1 MKRVGNDHEPLHNA
15 KLSPTGY
22 YNGFYHKDYQGK
34 YAQVRRHHRRPHHRA
49 NVMMRDH
56 KNDSDDIL
64 TEDNYI
70 QFDHENDTDDIP
82 ADLDPFNMV
91 QTKEEKS

>member
-1 MKRVGNDHEPLHNA
+1 
-15 KLSPTGY
+15 
-22 YNGFYHKDYQGK
+22 
-34 YAQVRRHHRRPHHRA
+34 
-49 NVMMRDH
+49 MMRDH

-82 ADLDPFNMV
+82 ADLDPFNMI
-91 QTKEEKS
+91 

>member
-1 MKRVGNDHEPLHNA
+1 MLK
-15 KLSPTGY
+15 
-22 YNGFYHKDYQGK
+22 
-34 YAQVRRHHRRPHHRA
+34 
-49 NVMMRDH
+49 DH

-91 QTKEEKS
+91 QTKEEKA